1 VSGAVAAQA
10 RALGPGWTMVAKGV
24 WEHENG
30 ARVEY
35 TGRSAEYRYLA
46 RDCDGVWCYCESRAA
61 AFAWAEGSVT

>member
-1 VSGAVAAQA
+1 MSGAVAAQA

-46 RDCDGVWCYCESRAA
+46 RDCDGVWCYFESRHA